1 MSRVLKIK
9 SDIYLRVVENKAKFF
24 AVTLLAT
31 IIALGFLFFRGL
43 NYGIDFKGGLNVEIQ
58 TMDGDA
64 DIAALRS
71 KLNDAGIVGAS
82 LQEFGSKNNVLIKME
97 AMQNDTDGSLVLQK
111 LKDALGPN
119 VKYRNIESVGPK
131 VGKQLQ
137 HESAIAVFFA
147 LLAILLYIW
156 IRMDWQFGLCGVI
169 ALIHDCIIVLGFFA
183 IFHSFEFNIA
193 SVCAILMTAGYSI
206 NDTVVIFDRMNENI
220 RYQKFKDLTDL
231 INRSISETLTRTILT
246 SGTTIMALLCLCIFG
261 GDVISS
267 YATPMLIGIV
277 TGTFSSIFIASPLL
291 TLIGI
296 NLNNKNQEAVS
307 AK

>member
-1 MSRVLKIK
+1 MSRVLKMK

-24 AVTLLAT
+24 ALTLCAT
-31 IIALGFLFFRGL
+31 IVALFFLFYRGL
-43 NYGIDFKGGLNVEIQ
+43 NYGIDFRGGLNVEIQ
-58 TMDGDA
+58 TLDGDA

-71 KLNDAGIVGAS
+71 KLNDAGIIGAS
-82 LQEFGSKNNVLIKME
+82 LQEFGSKSNVLIKME

-111 LKDALGPN
+111 LKNALGPN

-137 HESAIAVFFA
+137 NESMIAVFFA

-156 IRMDWQFGLCGVI
+156 VRMDWQFGLCGVI

-183 IFHSFEFNIA
+183 IFHGFEFNIA

-231 INRSISETLTRTILT
+231 INKSISETLTRTILT

-267 YATPMLIGIV
+267 YATPMLVGIV

-291 TLIGI
+291 TLVGI
-296 NLNNKNQEAVS
+296 NLNKPQEVS
-307 AK
+307 VSK